1 MSPIQ
6 RHDTNARMSH
16 IVVHNGTAYLAGAV
30 AQDYSGDIAQQTIE
44 ALADVEKSLASIGSS
59 KSRLLNAQIWLRDI
73 ARDFDAMNAVWENW
87 LPAGTAPARA
97 TCEASMA
104 APGILVEIIVTA
116 AV

>member
-6 RHDTNARMSH
+6 RHDTSVRMSH

-30 AQDYSGDIAQQTIE
+30 AQDYSGDITQQTIE
-44 ALADVEKSLASIGSS
+44 ALADVENSLDRIGSS

-97 TCEASMA
+97 TGEARMA
-104 APGILVEIIVTA
+104 APGILVEVIVTA